1 MLSNFK
7 PVLICLCQ
15 TAHLTIV
22 QYHGLKKRLT
32 FNQLK
37 IREEF
42 LNADALNPQVVDP
55 ITGGVMCGCDN

>member
-37 IREEF
+37 MREEF
-42 LNADALNPQVVDP
+42 LSADALSAPLAGP
-55 ITGGVMCGCDN
+55 GTGGVVSGCDN